1 LSFLLLR
8 VSKFC
13 LESSFGPSTVEDD
26 QHHCYVSRDHNNFS
40 ELQHAIGSDANCC
53 HSFDSGSDAAFL
65 SKHHDQSN
73 SEKDYHTVFELPSTD
88 DCETLVSMEN
98 ILTSIEDM
106 FKPSLLD
113 LANSH
118 GADFNS
124 KMSEELK
131 IILSDRL
138 CKAGCFSSTYKGC
151 LQVKSVLNKKNYDK
165 DVDRFDVRA
174 VLISHLSYLLPKI
187 KLRPLRRIL
196 SQHNKLTVD
205 SRIDRDNRIS
215 RHCQTRRKGTGSF
228 IH

>member
-1 LSFLLLR
+1 LGFLLLR

-40 ELQHAIGSDANCC
+40 ELRHAIGSDANCC

-65 SKHHDQSN
+65 SKNLDQSN

-88 DCETLVSMEN
+88 DCETLVSIEN

-118 GADFNS
+118 GVDS
-124 KMSEELK
+124 KMYQ
-131 IILSDRL
+131 IIYVKPVVS
-138 CKAGCFSSTYKGC
+138 
-151 LQVKSVLNKKNYDK
+151 LQRTK
-165 DVDRFDVRA
+165 DVCR
-174 VLISHLSYLLPKI
+174 
-187 KLRPLRRIL
+187 
-196 SQHNKLTVD
+196 
-205 SRIDRDNRIS
+205 
-215 RHCQTRRKGTGSF
+215 
-228 IH
+228 